1 MMKLVKK
8 RSPLYPIKIM
18 FHSQISC
25 SLSIT
30 LLTVVYVK
38 VLLDFPW
45 KILVSSVIGV
55 LTILTDISK

>member
-1 MMKLVKK
+1 MIKLVKK
-8 RSPLYPIKIM
+8 RSPLYPIKIT
-18 FHSQISC
+18 FHGQISC

-30 LLTVVYVK
+30 LLTGVYVK

-45 KILVSSVIGV
+45 KILASSVIGV